1 MYFCSPTFIFIGVL
15 FVTRLYPLP
24 MIGWCQSPLLRHGN
38 GRFLCRFSNVGKI
51 GACAVIQH
59 HVGQKMEVRILVVLI
74 VMATDNELVEAIAMP
89 FHVLYPVSDY
99 FFRMSFKRGSI
110 VKVKGYRNV
119 YGLHFE

>member
-1 MYFCSPTFIFIGVL
+1 M
-15 FVTRLYPLP
+15 
-24 MIGWCQSPLLRHGN
+24 
-38 GRFLCRFSNVGKI
+38 K
-51 GACAVIQH
+51 
-59 HVGQKMEVRILVVLI
+59 VRILVVLI

-119 YGLHFE
+119 YGLHF